1 MRTLSEANYGEKILK
16 DPRLTKM
23 LALAVRHDPTFP
35 LAALAKLG
43 PNPKDEDVVKLWSQL
58 LDKTLANTNY
68 GDLSREGK
76 FDAWLTRLYA
86 SHANDYEDINGEG
99 GDALGAWK
107 ALQTHRLLQP
117 KDQDF
122 NRFSTLKD
130 LQNTVR
136 KQIYR
141 DALSKITD
149 KEKTEAMK
157 RDARQIVLIDNDRYY
172 VSVPLNYGAC
182 YVFSH
187 GMGVSATYCTGS
199 SSGSSWF
206 DSYSREGPMIDVLDK
221 QNMENKNGKWQIHS
235 SSSQLKNAEQDA
247 RNRWGGA
254 DEATDDAEFAKYF
267 PGVLKKIIHALE
279 THAEQLKNSS
289 KDISRDGWDIPK
301 EIDRLKA
308 KYPISYNSS
317 EKDDSDNEAS
327 EEDVNHLFGRDRG

>member
-23 LALAVRHDPTFP
+23 LALAVRHDHTFP
-35 LAALAKLG
+35 MAALAKLG
-43 PNPKDEDVVKLWSQL
+43 PSPKDEEVVKLWSDL
-58 LDKTLANTNY
+58 LDKTLSNTNY

-86 SHANDYEDINGEG
+86 SHANDYEEINGEG

-136 KQIYR
+136 KQVYQQ
-141 DALSKITD
+141 ALRKIAD
-149 KEKTEAMK
+149 QERAEAMK
-157 RDARQIVLIDNDRYY
+157 RDARQIILIDDDNYY
-172 VSVPLNYGAC
+172 ITVPLNYGSC
-182 YVFSH
+182 YTFSH
-187 GMGVSATYCTGS
+187 GMGVSGTYCTGS
-199 SSGSSWF
+199 SSGLSWF
-206 DSYSREGPMIDVLDK
+206 ERYSRDGPMIDVLNK
-221 QNMENKNGKWQIHS
+221 KNMENKNGKWQFHS
-235 SSSQLKNAEQDA
+235 ATNQLKNASQEFRFQV
-247 RNRWGGA
+247 GG
-254 DEATDDAEFAKYF
+254 EGVTDDSEFAKYF

-308 KYPISYNSS
+308 KYPLSYNSS
-317 EKDDSDNEAS
+317 ADREQDKEMSDEEA
-327 EEDVNHLFGRDRG
+327 NHLFGRDRG